1 VIGLFEKTWSRE
13 NLISCVD
20 GKEEE
25 CGRLGREEVF
35 QEEAARQHHLCLRL
49 LMRSAGPKRCFDD
62 ALFRFSAGQSQLLEP
77 AIGQIRL
84 QANGSSSV
92 ALTYFE
98 INPYAFVDNYF
109 EQ

>member
-1 VIGLFEKTWSRE
+1 MERKKSVEDWGEKRYF
-13 NLISCVD
+13 
-20 GKEEE
+20 KKKP
-25 CGRLGREEVF
+25 R
-35 QEEAARQHHLCLRL
+35 AQHHLCLRL

-62 ALFRFSAGQSQLLEP
+62 ALFRFSAGRSQLLEP
-77 AIGQIRL
+77 AIGQVRL

-109 EQ
+109 EK